1 MMNYIISKKLRQ
13 FLYLVV
19 LTSSPLFTACNSSEQ
34 RPAEDKQ
41 RIVTLGGSV
50 TEITFALGAGVEV
63 IGTDLSS
70 TYPAEVQKLPRVGYW
85 RTLSAEGVLS
95 LQPSLVLADHEC
107 GPPSS
112 LQQIEKAGVPVQRL
126 PESIS
131 PEGMRTRIRAIA
143 TALSRKEQG
152 EELIRRVDQEYSNAQ
167 KLVQALPGKPRTLFV
182 YMRGSS
188 IFSAGGAGTHADAMI
203 RLCGGVNVA
212 ASINGMKPVS
222 PEFFMQ
228 SQPDVLIVTTSGLES
243 AGGIEPLRQRP
254 GLAETPAV
262 RNGHILVVDD
272 LAFLG
277 FGPRMPEAIRQ
288 VAETYAK
295 VLQQSSTA
303 AQ

>member
-1 MMNYIISKKLRQ
+1 MKLTLHKKLAQ
-13 FLYLVV
+13 LLCFAALAGGL
-19 LTSSPLFTACNSSEQ
+19 LATACGRTEQ
-34 RPAEDKQ
+34 VETTEKQ

-50 TEITFALGAGVEV
+50 TEITFALGAGGDV

-112 LQQIEKAGVPVQRL
+112 LQQIESAGIPVQRL
-126 PESIS
+126 PESMS
-131 PEGMRTRIRAIA
+131 AEGLRTRIREIA
-143 TALSRKEQG
+143 AALGRKEQG
-152 EELIRRVDQEYSNAQ
+152 EELITRVDQDYNDAQ
-167 KLVQALPGKPRTLFV
+167 KLVQSLAGKPRTLFV

-188 IFSAGGAGTHADAMI
+188 IFSAGGTGTHADAMI
-203 RLCGGVNVA
+203 KLCGGVNVA
-212 ASINGMKPVS
+212 TEISGMKPVS
-222 PEFFMQ
+222 PEFFVH
-228 SQPDVLIVTTSGLES
+228 SQPDVLIVTKSGLES

-254 GLAETPAV
+254 GLAETPAI
-262 RNGHILVVDD
+262 RNGHIVIVDD

-288 VAETYAK
+288 VAETYAR

-303 AQ
+303 AR